1 MICPPLVGDKMYRH
15 RCTFCHLD
23 NKMCRV
29 TKRATT
35 LRSVPLWWWTILQYH
50 LLADSRYAH
59 SMPVFLPNKI
69 VNFIIIT
76 TTTVIFIQ
84 PGANA
89 CWDRSPITIPKSK
102 WMKRRWKWA
111 LLCRHGT
118 ARWGTRPEEM
128 GSWRIH
134 PMCSTAVTNTVPAS
148 LSTVS
153 GFIPREKLAFRHLLL
168 SSTPV

>member
-1 MICPPLVGDKMYRH
+1 MICQPLVGDKMYRH

-23 NKMCRV
+23 NKMLPGWQNGPQHS
-29 TKRATT
+29 AMI
-35 LRSVPLWWWTILQYH
+35 PLWWRLILQYH

-59 SMPVFLPNKI
+59 SMLVFLQ
-69 VNFIIIT
+69 NFIIIT
-76 TTTVIFIQ
+76 TTTVIFVQ

-102 WMKRRWKWA
+102 WVKRLWKWA
-111 LLCRHGT
+111 LLSRNGT

-153 GFIPREKLAFRHLLL
+153 GFVPREKLAFRHLLL
-168 SSTPV
+168 SSTPD